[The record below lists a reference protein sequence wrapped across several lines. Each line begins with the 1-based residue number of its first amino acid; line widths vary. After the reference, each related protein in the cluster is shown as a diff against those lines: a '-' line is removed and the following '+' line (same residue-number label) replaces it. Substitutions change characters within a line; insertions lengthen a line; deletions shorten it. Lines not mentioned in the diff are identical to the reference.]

1 MLIRDIERNDWP
13 VFFDCFSRQHEGWL
27 GTVEI
32 FDPQAGP
39 QIQVRDQ
46 PLAGITAEAQPGGAM
61 LISILFGRAPDTHVA
76 HLIPDAT
83 HVRVNETASGALEAL
98 RIESVGGVTTR
109 LKFRSVVAPELV
121 DGVMAA

>member
-1 MLIRDIERNDWP
+1 MLIRDIQRKNWP
-13 VFFDCFSRQHEGWL
+13 VFFDGFSRQHEGWL
-27 GTVEI
+27 TTVEV

-39 QIQVRDQ
+39 QVLVREQ
-46 PLAGITAEAQPGGAM
+46 PLAGITAEAQPGGAP
-61 LISILFGRAPDTHVA
+61 LISIVFGRAPDTNGA

-98 RIESVGGVTTR
+98 RIESAGGVTTR
-109 LKFRSVVAPELV
+109 LKFRSVVATELV